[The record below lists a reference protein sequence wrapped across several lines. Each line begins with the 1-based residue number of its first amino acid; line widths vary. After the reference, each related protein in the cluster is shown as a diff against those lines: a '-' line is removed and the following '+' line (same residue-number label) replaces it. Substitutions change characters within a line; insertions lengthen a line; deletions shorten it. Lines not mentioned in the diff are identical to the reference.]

1 MKLIDLLNKIAKGEE
16 VPEKIKYNKKTYT
29 RFRNSCGNTLYYY
42 QVYGE
47 CDFLLQNI
55 ELVSELNDEVE
66 ILGEEKKD
74 NFTGVKWFKDGNV
87 TMSLDCP
94 GEETEEDEFIDI
106 DELKLIS
113 LEEFKRMNSAERYH
127 ITAIEYDKINDL
139 IKNQKKIINK
149 LKELN

>member
-1 MKLIDLLNKIAKGEE
+1 MKVIDLLNKIANGEE
-16 VPEKIKYNKKTYT
+16 VPERIKYNNKIYT
-29 RFRNSCGNTLYYY
+29 RFRNNCGNTLYYY

-66 ILGEEKKD
+66 ILE
-74 NFTGVKWFKDGNV
+74 
-87 TMSLDCP
+87 P
-94 GEETEEDEFIDI
+94 IEDEFIDI
-106 DELKLIS
+106 DTINICREEQSEL
-113 LEEFKRMNSAERYH
+113 AE
-127 ITAIEYDKINDL
+127 KINEI